1 MRAEMIRPRAG
12 RVECV
17 VAFAPDMLLERL
29 VAAAIVT
36 VLVSAVAARAQD
48 PLPEGPGRKS
58 VETAC
63 SACHD
68 LATVTEMRRSRAAW
82 QEVVEAMVNRGA
94 RATDQELDAIVSY
107 LAGYFGVV
115 NVNKAAAEEIARV
128 LGVPSREAD
137 AIVRYRAERGEFT
150 DLEGLKKVPG
160 VDAEAIEERKDRI
173 AFK

>member
-1 MRAEMIRPRAG
+1 MM
-12 RVECV
+12 
-17 VAFAPDMLLERL
+17 LERF
-29 VAAAIVT
+29 VPAAIVT

-68 LATVTEMRRSRAAW
+68 LATVTEMRRSRAGW
-82 QEVVEAMVNRGA
+82 QELVEAMVNRGA
-94 RATDQELDAIVSY
+94 RATEQELDAIVSY
-107 LAGYFGVV
+107 LAAYFGVV

-128 LGVPSREAD
+128 LGVPSQEAD

-150 DLEGLKKVPG
+150 DLDGLKKVPG